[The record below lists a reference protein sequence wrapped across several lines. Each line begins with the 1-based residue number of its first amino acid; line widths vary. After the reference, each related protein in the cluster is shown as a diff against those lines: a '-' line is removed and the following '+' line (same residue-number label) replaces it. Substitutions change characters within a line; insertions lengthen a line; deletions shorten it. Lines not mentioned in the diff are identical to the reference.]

1 MPFLELWKHAAVVIT
16 DSGGLQEETTALG
29 IPCITVRQNTER
41 PITVSQGT
49 NVLVGT
55 HPEAILQA
63 VRSVI
68 TKPIGAPIRRPPL
81 WDGQAAHRIVSELA
95 RFLR

>member
-41 PITVSQGT
+41 PITVSHGT

-55 HPEAILQA
+55 RSEAIFQA

-68 TKPIGAPIRRPPL
+68 ATPLGTPIRRPPL
-81 WDGQAAHRIVSELA
+81 WDGQAANRIISELA
-95 RFLR
+95 RFLQ